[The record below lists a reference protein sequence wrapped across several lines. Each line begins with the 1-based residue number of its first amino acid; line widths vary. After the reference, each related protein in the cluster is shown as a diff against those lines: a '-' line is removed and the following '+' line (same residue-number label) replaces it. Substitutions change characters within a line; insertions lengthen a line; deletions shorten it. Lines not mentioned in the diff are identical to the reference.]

1 MKPLAD
7 AGSPPIA
14 PAACAGDAAIER
26 VSTPLFSLDTS
37 ERKLMNDLD
46 TQNSENSLASN
57 SPLQDS
63 RLNAGHETVLG
74 VALDMDGLLFDTERL
89 YWTVGDVVLQRRGT
103 RYSKELQARMMGR
116 IGLAAIA
123 EMIDFHGLSD
133 SAQALLDE
141 SDELYGE
148 ILASELQPMP
158 GLSDWIERLKA
169 SGLPFG
175 LATSSRRLFVDVILS
190 TVDWSSSLAF
200 VLTGDDVVNGKPH
213 PEMYLKAAEKMSIA
227 PFRMLVLE
235 DSGNGTA
242 AGVAAGALTVSVPSP
257 HTISQDFTGAHL
269 IADSLSDPRLHRLI
283 TNG

>member
-1 MKPLAD
+1 
-7 AGSPPIA
+7 
-14 PAACAGDAAIER
+14 
-26 VSTPLFSLDTS
+26 
-37 ERKLMNDLD
+37 MNDFD

-57 SPLQDS
+57 SPPQDS
-63 RLNAGHETVLG
+63 RSSTGHQTILG

-89 YWTVGDVVLQRRGT
+89 YWRVGDVVLQRRGS

-123 EMIDFHGLSD
+123 EMIDFHGLTD
-133 SAQALLDE
+133 SPQALLDE

-148 ILASELQPMP
+148 MLAEELRPMP
-158 GLSDWIERLKA
+158 GLGEWIERLNA

-175 LATSSRRLFVDVILS
+175 LATSSRRLFVDVILG

-200 VLTGDDVVNGKPH
+200 VLTGDDVVNGKPN

-227 PFRMLVLE
+227 PTRMLVLE

-242 AGVAAGALTVSVPSP
+242 AGVAAGAITVSVPSS
-257 HTISQDFTGAHL
+257 HTMDQDFSGAHL
-269 IADSLSDPRLHRLI
+269 IADSLLDPRLHRLI
-283 TNG
+283 GSARC